1 VTFEA
6 ADSRALRAS
15 DAFKVR
21 HLRYFVAV
29 AEEGQMTAAAQ
40 KLHLA
45 QPVLSQAI
53 ARLERQLGV
62 DLLRR
67 NHLGVT
73 LTPAGE
79 ALLAK
84 ARAAIEATD
93 DAALEARS
101 LARAGRGV
109 LRFGFVGIPPSEKA
123 PELFARFHAS
133 HAGLEIAFR
142 ELGFPSPSTV
152 EWLADVDIA
161 LCFSPTPHPD
171 VEICA
176 LRAEPRLVLVSQEH
190 RLADCEEVVVADVLD
205 ETYLGF
211 HPSVDPTWAGFWKL
225 DDHRGKPPERVTPD
239 EPSSAWELVALIPAG
254 RGIATIARSSATL
267 LPEVIP
273 GLAVIP
279 LSDANP
285 AVLALSYRKDT
296 SNPLVNAFVA
306 LAQSPRGMSPR
317 SQSA

>member
-1 VTFEA
+1 MP
-6 ADSRALRAS
+6 RL
-15 DAFKVR
+15 R

-29 AEEGQMTAAAQ
+29 AEEGQITAAAQ

-45 QPVLSQAI
+45 QPALSEAI
-53 ARLERQLGV
+53 AQLERELGV
-62 DLLRR
+62 DLFRR
-67 NHLGVT
+67 NHRGVT

-79 ALLAK
+79 VLLTK
-84 ARAAIEATD
+84 ARAAIEAAD
-93 DAALEARS
+93 DAALAARS

-109 LRFGFVGIPPSEKA
+109 LRFGFLGIPPSEKA

-133 HAGLEIAFR
+133 HTEVEIAFR
-142 ELGFPSPSTV
+142 ELGFPSRSTV
-152 EWLADVDIA
+152 AWLADVDIA

-211 HPSVDPTWAGFWKL
+211 HPSVDPTWAGFWRL
-225 DDHRGKPPERVTPD
+225 DDHRERPPQRVTHD

-254 RGIATIARSSATL
+254 RGIATIAHSSAIL
-267 LPEVIP
+267 VPEVIP

-285 AVLALSYRKDT
+285 AVLALAYHKDT
-296 SNPLVNAFVA
+296 CNPLVHAFVA
-306 LAQSPRGMSPR
+306 LAQSPELKSPR
-317 SQSA
+317 FQFA

>member
-1 VTFEA
+1 MP
-6 ADSRALRAS
+6 RLRL
-15 DAFKVR
+15 
-21 HLRYFVAV
+21 LRYFVAV

-53 ARLERQLGV
+53 ARLEMQLGV
-62 DLLRR
+62 ELLRR
-67 NHLGVT
+67 NPRGVT

-79 ALLAK
+79 VLLPK
-84 ARAAIEATD
+84 ARAEIEATD
-93 DAALEARS
+93 DAVLAARS

-109 LRFGFVGIPPSEKA
+109 LRFGFLGTPPVDKA

-133 HAGLEIAFR
+133 NAGFEIAFH
-142 ELGFPSPSTV
+142 ELGFPSRSTAA
-152 EWLADVDIA
+152 WLADVDIA

-176 LRAEPRLVLVSQEH
+176 LRAEPRLVLASQEH
-190 RLADCEEVVVADVLD
+190 RLAGREEVAVADVLD

-211 HPSVDPTWAGFWKL
+211 HPSVDPTWAGFWRL

-239 EPSSAWELVALIPAG
+239 EPSSAWELVALVPAG

-267 LPEVIP
+267 VPEVIP

-285 AVLALSYRKDT
+285 AVLALAYRKDT
-296 SNPLVNAFVA
+296 CNPLVNAFVA
-306 LAQSPRGMSPR
+306 LAQSTELKSPR

>member
-1 VTFEA
+1 MP
-6 ADSRALRAS
+6 RLRQ
-15 DAFKVR
+15 
-21 HLRYFVAV
+21 LRYFVAV

-45 QPVLSQAI
+45 QPALSKAI
-53 ARLERQLGV
+53 AQLEKELGV
-62 DLLRR
+62 ELLRR
-67 NHLGVT
+67 DHRGVS
-73 LTPAGE
+73 LTPGGE
-79 ALLAK
+79 ALLTK
-84 ARAAIEATD
+84 ARAAIEASD
-93 DAALEARS
+93 DVALAARS
-101 LARAGRGV
+101 LAHAGRGV

-133 HAGLEIAFR
+133 HAGFEIAFR
-142 ELGFPSPSTV
+142 ELGFPSRSTAA
-152 EWLADVDIA
+152 WLADVDIA

-176 LRAEPRLVLVSQEH
+176 LRAEPRIVLASQEH
-190 RLADCEEVVVADVLD
+190 RLAGCEEVAVAEVLE

-211 HPSVDPTWAGFWKL
+211 HPSVDPTWAGFWML

-239 EPSSAWELVALIPAG
+239 QPSSAWELVALVPAG

-267 LPEVIP
+267 VPEVIP

-285 AVLALSYRKDT
+285 AVLALAYRKDRC
-296 SNPLVNAFVA
+296 NPLVNAFVA
-306 LAQSPRGMSPR
+306 MAQSPEVKSPR
-317 SQSA
+317 SQRA